1 MKEII
6 AIAKALSDENRVKA
20 LVLLCNREICVCQI
34 VEFLKLAPSTVSK
47 HMSILKAA
55 GLVESRKDERWMYYR
70 LAHKEVTPAV
80 SDILNWLTSHL
91 GKENGKGVCCGIPI
105 PKSILEMKCPKKK
118 S

>member
-20 LVLLCNREICVCQI
+20 LALLCNREICVCQI
-34 VEFLKLAPSTVSK
+34 VDFLKLAPSTVSK

-55 GLVESRKDERWMYYR
+55 GLVESRKDERWQYYR
-70 LAHKEVTPAV
+70 LAKKGATSAV
-80 SDILNWLTSHL
+80 ADILNWLTRHL
-91 GKENGKGVCCGIPI
+91 GKEDGKGVCCGISI
-105 PKSILEMKCPKKK
+105 PKSILDKKCPKGK